1 MRLPVLSV
9 FLLSLAL
16 PAIAAADVAPVPSCS
31 GENLE
36 CTVAALEQPGT
47 ECRACDLADGGSNVC
62 DTLFEDSDFRYEC
75 TQDIT
80 GVEVEIWCDGPTS
93 SGGCAVEEGPARPL
107 VPAVILVAAVAAIAW
122 MRLRKVR

>member
-1 MRLPVLSV
+1 MRLPA
-9 FLLSLAL
+9 LLILILAL
-16 PAIAAADVAPVPSCS
+16 PTPASADVAPVPASCS

-47 ECRACDLADGGSNVC
+47 ECRACDIADGGSSVC

-75 TQDIT
+75 TQDVT

-93 SGGCAVEEGPARPL
+93 TGGCALDEGPARPL
-107 VPAVILVAAVAAIAW
+107 IPALALLMVGMAVVW
-122 MRLRKVR
+122 LRLRVRR